1 MKDLITVIIPAA
13 VLRDL
18 VAGDAFAFELPDGT
32 RIALACDPD
41 SVKSFREYI
50 DRAMMAHLPAGT
62 NIH

>member
-13 VLRDL
+13 ILRDL
-18 VAGDAFAFELPDGT
+18 VASDAFAFKLPDGT
-32 RIALACDPD
+32 QIALACDPD

-50 DRAMMAHLPAGT
+50 NRALMANLPAGT